1 MIFQDD
7 GRAGVSVQPPLQ
19 GREVRAAEESRASSP
34 RWKPHHPGHLRQQQL
49 QLRRQGEWEHGRDDS
64 L

>member
-7 GRAGVSVQPPLQ
+7 GGAGVSVQPPLQ
-19 GREVRAAEESRASSP
+19 RWAVRAAKEPRASSP
-34 RWKPHHPGHLRQQQL
+34 GREPHHPGHLRKQQL
-49 QLRRQGEWEHGRDDS
+49 QLRRQGEWEHRDHS